1 MRATVRKTK
10 AMQLLDG
17 KRRVTAKID
26 PCNVSEERVGCNSIT
41 ADQMFHMALLP
52 CVMSFFVDLV
62 WDFLLQK

>member
-1 MRATVRKTK
+1 
-10 AMQLLDG
+10 MQLLDG

-62 WDFLLQK
+62 